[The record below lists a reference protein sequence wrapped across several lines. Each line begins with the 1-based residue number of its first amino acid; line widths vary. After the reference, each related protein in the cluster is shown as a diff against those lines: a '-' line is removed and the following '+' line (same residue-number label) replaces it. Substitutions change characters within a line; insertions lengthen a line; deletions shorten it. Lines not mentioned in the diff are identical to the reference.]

1 MMTAMPTTQIKTTQ
15 IKRVDPP
22 ETDGE
27 VAQLTG
33 FLDFLRATVHLKAAD
48 LSDADAH
55 RATLRS
61 PLMTIA
67 GIVSHLRWVERYW
80 FSEILGAV
88 PNDPPYT
95 DDNPDGDFTAAHGRP
110 LAELLAEYA
119 AECDTSR
126 RVLAKLDLD
135 TEVPFRDRLMTVR
148 WVVIHMVEET
158 GRHVGHLDVVR
169 ENLDG
174 VTGE

>member
-1 MMTAMPTTQIKTTQ
+1 VAGGMMIAMPTTLIN
-15 IKRVDPP
+15 RVDPP
-22 ETDGE
+22 ETGGE
-27 VAQLTG
+27 LVQLTG
-33 FLDFLRATVHLKAAD
+33 FLDFLRATVHLKAD
-48 LSDADAH
+48 GLSDADAH
-55 RATLRS
+55 RPTLRS

-67 GIVSHLRWVERYW
+67 NVVSHLRWVERYW

-95 DDNPDGDFTAAHGRP
+95 DDNPNGDFTAGEGRP
-110 LAELLAEYA
+110 LVELLAEYA
-119 AECDTSR
+119 AECEAGR
-126 RVLAKLDLD
+126 QVLAKLDLD

-148 WVVIHMVEET
+148 WVVIHMIEET
-158 GRHVGHLDVVR
+158 GRHAGHLDVVR

>member
-1 MMTAMPTTQIKTTQ
+1 VPGGKMTAMPTTQIN
-15 IKRVDPP
+15 RVDPP
-22 ETDGE
+22 MTGGE

-33 FLDFLRATVHLKAAD
+33 FLDFLRATVRTKAAD
-48 LSDADAH
+48 LSEADAH

-61 PLMTIA
+61 PLMTMA
-67 GIVSHLRWVERYW
+67 GVISHLRWVERYW
-80 FSEILGAV
+80 FSEILGAQ

-95 DDNPDGDFTAAHGRP
+95 DENPDGDFTAATDRP

-119 AECDTSR
+119 AECEASR
-126 RVLAKLDLD
+126 QMLAKLDLD
-135 TEVPFRDRLMTVR
+135 TEVPFRDRLVSAR
-148 WVVIHMVEET
+148 WVVIHMIEET
-158 GRHVGHLDVVR
+158 GRHAGHLDVIR

>member
-1 MMTAMPTTQIKTTQ
+1 MMTAMPTTQL
-15 IKRVDPP
+15 KRVDPP
-22 ETDGE
+22 ETGGE
-27 VAQLTG
+27 LAQLTG

-80 FSEILGAV
+80 FSQILGAL

-95 DDNPDGDFTAAHGRP
+95 DDNPDGDFTTAHGRQ

-119 AECDTSR
+119 AECEASR
-126 RVLAKLDLD
+126 QVLAKLDLD

-148 WVVIHMVEET
+148 WVVIHMIEET
-158 GRHVGHLDVVR
+158 GRHAGHLDVIR